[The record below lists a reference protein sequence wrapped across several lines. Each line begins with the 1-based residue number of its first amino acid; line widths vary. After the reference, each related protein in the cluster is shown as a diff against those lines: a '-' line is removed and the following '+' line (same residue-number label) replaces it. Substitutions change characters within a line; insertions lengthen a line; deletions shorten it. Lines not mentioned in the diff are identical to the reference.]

1 MSWRSDK
8 RKNKTIEDKRKQVE
22 SEESS
27 AMMEESLRKAQEE
40 VACQAENRRAWGTER
55 FGGETGKYYKATP
68 EAMEPGDLALIRNE
82 RREKVIKDAEK
93 AVFLQV
99 HKDAQEEQERIRAK
113 RKRAEI

>member
-40 VACQAENRRAWGTER
+40 VAQLRQKIEELKGVQKGSE
-55 FGGETGKYYKATP
+55 
-68 EAMEPGDLALIRNE
+68 
-82 RREKVIKDAEK
+82 EKQGNTIKQPPRQWNLRVIW
-93 AVFLQV
+93 
-99 HKDAQEEQERIRAK
+99 R
-113 RKRAEI
+113 